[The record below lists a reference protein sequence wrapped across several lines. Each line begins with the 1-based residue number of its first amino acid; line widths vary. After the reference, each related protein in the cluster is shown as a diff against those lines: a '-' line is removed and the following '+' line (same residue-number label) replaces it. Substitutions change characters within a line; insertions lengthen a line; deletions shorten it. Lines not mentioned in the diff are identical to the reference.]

1 MFTHVVKCTGNY
13 ISVPSTPLEPLEVM
27 VPVVIAK
34 SEKSFIF
41 TTTKYLPVTPQKIKS
56 IDSYIKNLKFEV
68 VKGFVIYDVT
78 VCQKVFYVY
87 SDRVMMQSY
96 CDVFSGSIPIPN
108 AKKGLEVKADTGVEI
123 FYNSHD
129 LDILE
134 QVLINM
140 RLQLLEYRNIVL

>member
-41 TTTKYLPVTPQKIKS
+41 TATKYLPVTPQKIKS

-96 CDVFSGSIPIPN
+96 CDVFGVYTDSQCKRFGGKSGYR
-108 AKKGLEVKADTGVEI
+108 VEI
-123 FYNSHD
+123 FCNSHD
-129 LDILE
+129 FDILE

-140 RLQLLEYRNIVL
+140 RLQLLEYRNIAL